1 MTSHS
6 QSELPAGHYRVHV
19 SYKLKPIVELR
30 KQFDGVS
37 DAYDGR
43 PWERHSSCMDIDT
56 TDGERVMFLKLIPEE
71 FLGKRVDS
79 IRNKLAETID
89 LLGYRFAVEVEA
101 IAFGLAHPE
110 IHRRER
116 INAYGSSASCDDS
129 RHVNACL
136 YEFEGDRE
144 LGIRYYDCSPHK
156 LTFLLLVRK

>member
-1 MTSHS
+1 MVSPELARGRRERRLHS
-6 QSELPAGHYRVHV
+6 DHR
-19 SYKLKPIVELR
+19 
-30 KQFDGVS
+30 
-37 DAYDGR
+37 
-43 PWERHSSCMDIDT
+43 
-56 TDGERVMFLKLIPEE
+56 
-71 FLGKRVDS
+71 
-79 IRNKLAETID
+79 ETID

-144 LGIRYYDCSPHK
+144 LGIRCS
-156 LTFLLLVRK
+156 TAVRTNLPSRPSSANALPS